1 MRAKFRI
8 DERLRR
14 RLRDVVLLIEIKNEE
29 IILWTLIARLIRVII
44 LLVIIEKE
52 EIMLKALTDRLIAR
66 KVLFACDIHLASI
79 VFILDDIEIL
89 WYYI

>member
-1 MRAKFRI
+1 MKASFKI

-14 RLRDVVLLIEIKNEE
+14 RLRSVVLLVEIKNEE
-29 IILWTLIARLIRVII
+29 IILWALIARLIRVIV

-52 EIMLKALTDRLIAR
+52 EIMLKALIDRLIAR
-66 KVLFACDIHLASI
+66 KVLFAYNIRLADI

-89 WYYI
+89 